1 MNSKNQELNTA
12 EQLVTMKNF
21 KLKQLCK
28 TAKEKYSDFLA
39 YDPRDNSSMR
49 EALWSLGSQKLS
61 ELL

>member
-1 MNSKNQELNTA
+1 MENRNEELNTA
-12 EQLVTMKNF
+12 KKLITMKNF

-28 TAKEKYSDFLA
+28 TAEAKYNTMPE
-39 YDPRDNSSMR
+39 YDPRDNSSMC